1 MDLSYAS
8 SHNSDDAVIAQA
20 LPGQTQHQGLQLF
33 HAELLVPVQCCRSRP
48 DKLAFVESPPCQP
61 DANAVMHKHLDAIGP
76 AVGKQVGVVGMRRAE
91 HLDYSPQRRIRA
103 RPHVQWLYRQPGAV
117 DSNHFRT
124 DADHEANSLAA
135 DMGQVTVMTR
145 PPLRTSTV
153 ISR

>member
-8 SHNSDDAVIAQA
+8 SHNSDDAAIAQA
-20 LPGQTQHQGLQLF
+20 LPGQTRHQGLQLF
-33 HAELLVPVQCCRSRP
+33 HTELLVPVQCCRSRP

-76 AVGKQVGVVGMRRAE
+76 AVGKQVGVVGMRRA
-91 HLDYSPQRRIRA
+91 
-103 RPHVQWLYRQPGAV
+103 
-117 DSNHFRT
+117 
-124 DADHEANSLAA
+124 DHEANSLAA